1 MWLCGIQSHAAKRPS
16 HSIVLQAG
24 DGIYAP
30 EELRAALKRGEAKEE
45 YFGSLQELYNV
56 KSFEPSR
63 MVYDNI
69 NGEEKMFQLGKRWLN
84 RIFALTKSFFKE
96 ICGGHDVVQQLL
108 PEWNPPQTFQT
119 YN

>member
-1 MWLCGIQSHAAKRPS
+1 M
-16 HSIVLQAG
+16 
-24 DGIYAP
+24 
-30 EELRAALKRGEAKEE
+30 KEE

-96 ICGGHDVVQQLL
+96 ICGGHDVVH
-108 PEWNPPQTFQT
+108 PPARIHRHTGIICA
-119 YN
+119 NIC